1 MSHLT
6 PEMQQQL
13 EQLKDIQL
21 PEPVS
26 WWPLAYGW
34 WVLIGLVVCALAV
47 WLVRRYKYQKNSL
60 EALALNE
67 LAQIEAKYVAL
78 LSTEKSTELNRA
90 NNPAERDKLNVSDFV
105 SEVSALIKRVLAQ
118 ANMQENSS
126 KTSHQSKAPAEILN
140 GKKWQDFLID
150 NGISDISAHIIA
162 YAPYQQIEKANLE
175 SASNLQQ
182 VVNETR
188 AWIRRNAV

>member
-1 MSHLT
+1 MSQMT

-34 WVLIGLVVCALAV
+34 WVLIGLVVFALAV
-47 WLVRRYKYQKNSL
+47 WLVRRYKNQKNSL

-67 LAQIEAKYVAL
+67 LAKIEAKYVAL
-78 LSTEKSTELNRA
+78 LNRA
-90 NNPAERDKLNVSDFV
+90 NKLGECDNKLNVTDFV

-118 ANMQENSS
+118 ADVQENSS
-126 KTSHQSKAPAEILN
+126 KPSHQPKVLAETLN
-140 GKKWQDFLID
+140 GKEWQDFLID

-175 SASNLQQ
+175 SASNLKQ

-188 AWIRRNAV
+188 SWIRRNAV